1 MIYSHPT
8 FGPSTAESQEA
19 MVVEYTNFRIAA
31 LEMRRSASLMFHMLL
46 SKKISVLMFWMS
58 HGDTWPTLQVLARQI
73 LSLVASSAAS
83 ERNFSTF
90 GFIHTKQRNCLSEAS
105 VEKLVYDKTNNL
117 QFTKQQSVAAAL
129 KQDDSSTSSDDGS

>member
-1 MIYSHPT
+1 
-8 FGPSTAESQEA
+8 
-19 MVVEYTNFRIAA
+19 
-31 LEMRRSASLMFHMLL
+31 
-46 SKKISVLMFWMS
+46 MFWMS
-58 HGDTWPTLQVLARQI
+58 HGDTWPTFQVLARQI

-83 ERNFSTF
+83 ERNISTF
-90 GFIHTKQRNCLSEAS
+90 GFFHTKQRNCLSEAS